1 MFSIWSV
8 YLMIFIDILVAKIM
22 LVSVHLVTHVS
33 LSLWLEIMNL
43 NLLTC
48 CVWFAM
54 SLCYLMTMNYVVV
67 AIQNLYCCDGWM
79 TLACAHVHRV
89 NSANSVMFMKPS
101 YTLSLRNCVLG
112 SLCCLLWFI
121 LALVCNLDPPQY
133 YVILKLSRP
142 EIQLVKMAPNPNP
155 LGKPINNNPIQW
167 ELLINGMII

>member
-79 TLACAHVHRV
+79 TLACAHVHHATST
-89 NSANSVMFMKPS
+89 NLVMFMKPF
-101 YTLSLRNCVLG
+101 YTLILRNYVLG
-112 SLCCLLWFI
+112 LLCCLLRFI
-121 LALVCNLDPPQY
+121 LPVTCSLDSP
-133 YVILKLSRP
+133 
-142 EIQLVKMAPNPNP
+142 
-155 LGKPINNNPIQW
+155 
-167 ELLINGMII
+167 